1 MRRILIVG
9 AVLALF
15 AASVAAGAIALK
27 PRLALL
33 EVASGLDSPVYA
45 IAPPDD
51 PRLFVVEQTGRI
63 RIIAGGQLQQQPF
76 LDVSD
81 LITTAGNEQGLLGLA
96 FHPDYAD
103 NGRFFINYTDRSGDT
118 QVVAYHAEGDFADP
132 ASAQVLLSVD
142 QPYANHNGGW
152 IDFGAD
158 RLLYVGMG
166 DGGAGGDPGNRA
178 QDPGE
183 KLGKIL
189 RLDVDSGA
197 APEAFALG
205 VRNPWRMAFD
215 GNDLYVADVGQV
227 AHEEISVITTADMG
241 ANLGWNIME
250 GADCYGAASCEQSG
264 LVLPI
269 LTYGHDS
276 GRCSITG
283 GFVYR
288 GPVIPALAGEY
299 FFSDY
304 CDGRIRSIRFA
315 GGKATGETDWTEQL
329 GTPGSVTSFGRDGA
343 GELYVMNTDGQLLKL
358 VPAT

>member
-1 MRRILIVG
+1 MRRVVIAA
-9 AVLALF
+9 AVFALF
-15 AASVAAGAIALK
+15 ASSVPAGAATQTPK
-27 PRLALL
+27 LALQ

-45 IAPPDD
+45 IAPPGD

-63 RIIAGGQLQQQPF
+63 RIIADGQLQEQPF
-76 LDVSD
+76 LDVSN
-81 LITTAGNEQGLLGLA
+81 LIATAGNEQGLLGLA

-103 NGRFFINYTDRSGDT
+103 NGRFFVNYTDQSGDT
-118 QVVAYHAEGDFADP
+118 QVVGYEADGDFADP
-132 ASAQVLLSVD
+132 DSAQVLLSVD
-142 QPYANHNGGW
+142 QPYQNHNGGW
-152 IDFGAD
+152 IGFGPD
-158 RLLYVGMG
+158 KLLYVGMG
-166 DGGAGGDPGNRA
+166 DGGAAGDPFNRA
-178 QDPGE
+178 QNPDE

-197 APEAFALG
+197 APETFALG

-215 GNDLYVADVGQV
+215 GNDLYVADVGQTGQ
-227 AHEEISVITTADMG
+227 EEISVITVADLG

-250 GADCYGAASCEQSG
+250 GADCYGTATCQQSG

-269 LTYGHDS
+269 LTYGHES

-288 GPVIPALAGEY
+288 GSAMPMLAGDY

-304 CDGRIRSIRFA
+304 CDGRIRSIRYA
-315 GGKATGETDWTEQL
+315 DGKATGEMDWTDQQ
-329 GTPGSVTSFGRDGA
+329 GAPGSVTSFGRDGA

-358 VPAT
+358 VPET